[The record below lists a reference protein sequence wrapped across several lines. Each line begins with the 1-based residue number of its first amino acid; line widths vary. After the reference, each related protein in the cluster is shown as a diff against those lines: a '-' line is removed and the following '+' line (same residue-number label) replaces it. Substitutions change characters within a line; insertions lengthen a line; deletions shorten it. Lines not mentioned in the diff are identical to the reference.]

1 MPDPTSGDGELRWR
15 QMPETVERAQGP
27 HGPGPLVQLLVGGSV
42 GGLFFYF
49 GHQTM
54 ATVVWSLVGLI
65 VIGSAV
71 SAGFRRRIAAASVAL
86 SVAVGY
92 LLRGLLLFPFYWL
105 VMAPYAALRRL
116 GGADRLAL
124 KFPGQ
129 RDSFWI
135 DRRGETIDYTRP
147 Y

>member
-1 MPDPTSGDGELRWR
+1 
-15 QMPETVERAQGP
+15 MPELSEVPEAS
-27 HGPGPLVQLLVGGSV
+27 HGPGLHVQAIVGGGF

-49 GHQTM
+49 GYHNM
-54 ATVVWSLVGLI
+54 ATFVWSFVGLI
-65 VIGSAV
+65 VVGSLISEAFRSGIASISV
-71 SAGFRRRIAAASVAL
+71 SL
-86 SVAVGY
+86 SVGVGV

-116 GGADRLAL
+116 GGADRLRL
-124 KFPGQ
+124 KFPAG

-135 DRRGETIDYTRP
+135 DRRGEKIDYTRP

>member
-1 MPDPTSGDGELRWR
+1 MTWG
-15 QMPETVERAQGP
+15 QMPERSETAKGA
-27 HGPGPLVQLLVGGSV
+27 HGPGPLLQLAVGGTV

-49 GHQTM
+49 GHLTM

-65 VIGSAV
+65 VVGSAV
-71 SAGFRRRIAAASVAL
+71 SEAFRRGVASMSVAL
-86 SVAVGY
+86 SVGVGY

-124 KFPGQ
+124 KFPGK
-129 RDSFWI
+129 RETFWI
-135 DRRGETIDYTRP
+135 DRRGEAIDYTRP